1 MKKKI
6 FVAGIYQESNS
17 FSPLMSEQ
25 KDFLTYLKGEELTS
39 QTPGVKELEDA
50 GYEVIPGLCASA
62 WPGGI
67 LKLEDYRRMVG
78 EILEQLPLDG
88 SLSGILFP
96 SHGALEVEFIGSG
109 DAFLISMLR
118 ERVGP
123 RVPIALALDLHAN
136 NTYTLARL
144 SNIIYGYRTAPHID
158 IEETSI
164 RAAKLLIKAI
174 EEGKE
179 PWTELVRLPFMM
191 PGENMMTESG
201 FGKEVISM
209 VADLERVPGV
219 WCASY
224 FAGMP
229 WVDCAQ
235 GGSSIVISG
244 VGDKR
249 PGVKAAVELGRRIW
263 ERRAEFKFQGTAME
277 PLKALLTLD
286 RCDHYPAFL
295 SDSADN
301 VTAGAAG
308 DNAYML
314 DMILKQGIKGVLVAH
329 FIDGPA
335 VAFCAAKEKGDRF
348 DLSLGGTIDPAGSVR
363 TVLTD
368 AELVEVFRQGGKATA
383 AVVKTDAVTVLILAE
398 RGPITS
404 EAVLN
409 SYGLSAYDYRITVV
423 KQGYLTPE
431 FYEVL
436 KEYIMALTPGNCA
449 QDLTMAEYRNV
460 RRPMEP
466 LDIVGDERRIAE
478 TYEAIEV

>member
-1 MKKKI
+1 M
-6 FVAGIYQESNS
+6 
-17 FSPLMSEQ
+17 
-25 KDFLTYLKGEELTS
+25 
-39 QTPGVKELEDA
+39 
-50 GYEVIPGLCASA
+50 
-62 WPGGI
+62 
-67 LKLEDYRRMVG
+67 
-78 EILEQLPLDG
+78 
-88 SLSGILFP
+88 
-96 SHGALEVEFIGSG
+96 
-109 DAFLISMLR
+109 
-118 ERVGP
+118 
-123 RVPIALALDLHAN
+123 
-136 NTYTLARL
+136 
-144 SNIIYGYRTAPHID
+144 
-158 IEETSI
+158 
-164 RAAKLLIKAI
+164 
-174 EEGKE
+174 
-179 PWTELVRLPFMM
+179 
-191 PGENMMTESG
+191 
-201 FGKEVISM
+201 
-209 VADLERVPGV
+209 
-219 WCASY
+219 
-224 FAGMP
+224 
-229 WVDCAQ
+229 
-235 GGSSIVISG
+235 ISG

>member
-1 MKKKI
+1 
-6 FVAGIYQESNS
+6 
-17 FSPLMSEQ
+17 
-25 KDFLTYLKGEELTS
+25 
-39 QTPGVKELEDA
+39 
-50 GYEVIPGLCASA
+50 
-62 WPGGI
+62 
-67 LKLEDYRRMVG
+67 MVG
-78 EILEQLPLDG
+78 EILERLPLDG

-158 IEETSI
+158 IAETSI

-209 VADLERVPGV
+209 VADLERVPGI
-219 WCASY
+219 WCSSY

-286 RCDHYPAFL
+286 RCGHYPAFL

-348 DLSLGGTIDPAGSVR
+348 DISLGGTIDPAGSVR

-449 QDLTMAEYRNV
+449 QDLTMAAYRNV

-478 TYEAIEV
+478 TYEVIDD